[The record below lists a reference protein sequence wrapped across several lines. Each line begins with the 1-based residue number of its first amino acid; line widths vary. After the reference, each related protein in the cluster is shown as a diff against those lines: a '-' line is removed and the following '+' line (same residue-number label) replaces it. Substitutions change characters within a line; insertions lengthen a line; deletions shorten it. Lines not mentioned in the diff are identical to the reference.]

1 MRLLRF
7 FLNRPPLAD
16 EVLNRM
22 YHVCDNVTWQERGPG
37 VRKKERVA
45 ENAAA
50 HAHSRSG
57 GGGGGMTA
65 RERDLRHTGICH
77 EWWMVQY
84 MLTGVLESNAAGAHG
99 TGFAVGLLGGS
110 QAELRSC
117 LFADGNMTYE
127 V

>member
-7 FLNRPPLAD
+7 FLNRPPLG

-22 YHVCDNVTWQERGPG
+22 YHVCDNVTWQERESG
-37 VRKKERVA
+37 KKNVWPKMLLRMLT
-45 ENAAA
+45 
-50 HAHSRSG
+50 HGR